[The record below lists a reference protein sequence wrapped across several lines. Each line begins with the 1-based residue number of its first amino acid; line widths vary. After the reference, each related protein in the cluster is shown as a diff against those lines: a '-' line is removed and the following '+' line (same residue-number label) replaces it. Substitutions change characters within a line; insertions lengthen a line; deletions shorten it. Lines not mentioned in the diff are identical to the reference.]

1 MPLGLGAGLTKGGII
16 RSIPGI
22 VTDGLVMKHMYPAGA
37 VQPLNDGAAYFD
49 GSDLIDYGSGSDLDV
64 AALAFSVSFWF
75 YNLADTSDALVSK
88 GHSQGSGDGWAI
100 SVTGNEQIYFD
111 IHDASNRDDTH
122 TDNNVAPLNTWTH
135 VCCTRVAG
143 TGARTIYINGVSSNS
158 ATETDVTTI
167 TDAAI
172 NLKVGTCSNNRLLT
186 GYISNFGYWVGTA
199 LTQPQVKSIMFKEY
213 SNLTS
218 TEKTNLKIWNSYSA
232 NANDESGNGNNGT
245 TTGF

>member
-1 MPLGLGAGLTKGGII
+1 MLGLGNNLKKTGLTT
-16 RSIPGI
+16 PGI
-22 VTDGLVMKHMYPAGA
+22 VTDSLVMKHMYPAGA
-37 VQPLNDGAAYFD
+37 VQPLSDGAAYFD
-49 GSDLIDYGSGSDLDV
+49 GDDYIDYGSGSDLDV
-64 AALAFSVSFWF
+64 GASAFSVSFWF
-75 YNLADTSDALVSK
+75 FNTSNTSDALVSK
-88 GHSQGSGDGWAI
+88 GHSQNSGDGWAI
-100 SVTGNEQIYFD
+100 SVTANEQIYFD

-122 TDNNVAPLNTWTH
+122 SGNNAAPLNMWTH
-135 VCCTRVAG
+135 VCCTRATG
-143 TGARTIYINGVSSNS
+143 TGARTIYINGVSSNA
-158 ATETDVTTI
+158 ATENDVTTI

-172 NLKVGTCSNNRLLT
+172 NLKVGTDSFSRLLT

-213 SNLTS
+213 SDLTS

>member
-1 MPLGLGAGLTKGGII
+1 MLGLGNNLSKVGI
-16 RSIPGI
+16 STPGI
-22 VTDGLVMKHMYPAGA
+22 VTDSLVLKHNYAAGG
-37 VQPLNDGAAYFD
+37 VVPVSDGSAYFD
-49 GSDLIDYGSGSDLDV
+49 GNDLIDYGSGSDLDV

-75 YNLADTSDALVSK
+75 YNIANTADALVSK
-88 GHSQGSGDGWAI
+88 GHSQSGGDGWAI

-111 IHDASNRDDTH
+111 IHDGSNRDDTH
-122 TDNNVAPLNTWTH
+122 TGNDVAPLNTWTH

-172 NLKVGTCSNNRLLT
+172 NLKVGTCSNSRLLT

-199 LTQPQVKSIMFKEY
+199 LTPAQVKSIMWKSY
-213 SNLTS
+213 SDLTS
-218 TEKTNLKIWNSYSA
+218 TETTNLKIWNSYST
-232 NANDESGNGNNGT
+232 NANDESGNSNDGT